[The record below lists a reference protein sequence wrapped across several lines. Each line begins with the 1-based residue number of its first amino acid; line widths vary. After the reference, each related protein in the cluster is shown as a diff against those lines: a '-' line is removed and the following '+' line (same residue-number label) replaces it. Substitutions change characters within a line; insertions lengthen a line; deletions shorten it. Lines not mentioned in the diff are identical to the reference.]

1 MHRFVQ
7 DKIKISARANPS
19 LTPLTSLGKDDTS
32 MKALR
37 LKMHSVTN
45 GRKATISNNMRFEYV
60 ENPWK
65 DYGLTLQ
72 TLKKERHEQWLE
84 KKKEK

>member
-65 DYGLTLQ
+65 DYGLTL
-72 TLKKERHEQWLE
+72 
-84 KKKEK
+84 

>member
-19 LTPLTSLGKDDTS
+19 LTPLTNLAKEDASQ
-32 MKALR
+32 KALR
-37 LKMHSVTN
+37 FKMNSVTN
-45 GRKATISNNMRFEYV
+45 GRKATITNKIRFEYV